1 VRQQKKSVLLISSL
15 ICAFSVNAQEQPKAE
30 DLVGKNYLGI
40 HGMRMNTDDDRL
52 APNDVDFIKHANG
65 IGAEFGHRLS
75 EFSELRISYTHLNL
89 TRTGWAPSTPSGKN
103 IAANYLYFPTKQNF
117 YVMGGASALDVIDT
131 DLSVNVGAGY
141 RHYLS
146 ERSAIYFEG
155 NGHYQFDDKYT
166 DLSAQIG
173 LIYFFGDT
181 AKKIVRSAPV
191 KPAAIA
197 PIAVAPV
204 DSDNDGVVD
213 SKDQCKATPA
223 TNKVDITGCT
233 IFTEENDALHLHV
246 KFDNSKAIIKPE
258 YFDNIKAAADFLKE
272 YPHISLVIK
281 GHTSST
287 GSAAFNKKLSQ
298 QRADAIVK
306 VLVNEFGV
314 DSSRLTAQGMGEEE
328 LLSQANTLQAH
339 EANRR
344 IEAKVRVDK
353 KVAVQR

>member
-1 VRQQKKSVLLISSL
+1 MRQQKTSILLISSL

-40 HGMRMNTDDDRL
+40 HGMRINTDDDRL
-52 APNDVDFIKHANG
+52 TPNGVDFIKHANG

-75 EFSELRISYTHLNL
+75 EYSELRISYTHLNL
-89 TRTGWAPSTPSGKN
+89 TRVGWAPETPSGKN
-103 IAANYLYFPTKQNF
+103 IAANYLYFPNKQNF
-117 YVMGGASALDVIDT
+117 YVMGGASALDIIDT
-131 DLSVNVGAGY
+131 DMSVNVGAGY
-141 RHYLS
+141 RHYIS
-146 ERSAIYFEG
+146 DRSAIYFEG

-181 AKKIVRSAPV
+181 AKKIVRTAPV
-191 KPAAIA
+191 KPAEVA
-197 PIAVAPV
+197 PVAVKPV
-204 DSDNDGVVD
+204 DSDNDGVID

-223 TNKVDITGCT
+223 TDKVDSNGCT

-246 KFDNSKAIIKPE
+246 KFDNSKAVVKAE
-258 YFDNIKAAADFLKE
+258 YLDNIKAAADFLKQ
-272 YPHISLVIK
+272 YPHISLTVK

-287 GSAAFNKKLSQ
+287 GPAAFNKKLSQ
-298 QRADAIVK
+298 QRADAIVN
-306 VLVNEFGV
+306 VLVNDFGIKA
-314 DSSRLTAQGMGEEE
+314 SRLTAQGMGEEE
-328 LLSQANTLQAH
+328 LLSPANTLQAH

-353 KVAVQR
+353 KVAVKR